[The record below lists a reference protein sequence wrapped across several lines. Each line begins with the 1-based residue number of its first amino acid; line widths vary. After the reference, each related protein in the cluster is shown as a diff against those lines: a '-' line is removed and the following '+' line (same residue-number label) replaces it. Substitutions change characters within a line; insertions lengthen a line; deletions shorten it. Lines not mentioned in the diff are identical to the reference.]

1 MPGIDLKP
9 ARPTAARARRHSA
22 APTARADGGT
32 PAAGLRVSLQA
43 AAVWSAVLAFLGG
56 SVAWL
61 LSDHQIPDWD
71 SGIHELLALTAHN
84 ELAAGRLSA
93 PFTDYNT
100 YPPLVHLLGGL
111 TVFLTGAHPMALIL
125 SSDVVFVPL
134 LAFGCYGAAT
144 LAFNRTA
151 GMLAALLALGSP
163 MVVSTMH
170 QYQLDAPQAA
180 LVATAVWALFAS
192 RRLEDTRAAAL
203 AGVVAGLALLTKE
216 TSAVFLAG
224 PVLVTALRGRA
235 NRHGVL
241 AFAAGCCVI
250 AGPWYVY
257 HAGEL
262 RSTLETIGGWS
273 ADPLRAPPRFSLGSL
288 TWYGWDLVNEQVL
301 LPFTLAFLAGAA
313 LAARRLI
320 LRRTPRTS
328 FEPEL
333 LAGALVSYAGMTML
347 IHKDPRYTLPML
359 VFVAVLATGWIA
371 AIARRPLRIA
381 LGAAVA
387 LLAAAYLIGLS
398 TPLGGTVQ
406 IALPDAHATVR
417 NENRLTVYETAGWIR
432 GTPVSD
438 GDIPSLLSGLHRM
451 GIRTLMLYTGP
462 DPVDFNREGLTM
474 TAAASGL
481 SVGQWSS
488 VRPDQVATLILS
500 PPGPNRPPACR
511 RLDDGSRVYVARG
524 VTDEIAPGVSGAID
538 PATMRVPGLAKIRNT
553 LICPGR
559 APIVYP

>member
-1 MPGIDLKP
+1 MPGIAIKP
-9 ARPTAARARRHSA
+9 ARPTAARARRPLA
-22 APTARADGGT
+22 APAAGNRTTTDT
-32 PAAGLRVSLQA
+32 AGLRVSLQA
-43 AAVWSAVLAFLGG
+43 RVVWGAVAAFLGG

-61 LSDHQIPDWD
+61 LSDHRIPDWD
-71 SGIHELLALTAHN
+71 SGIHELLAVTVHN

-111 TVFLTGAHPMALIL
+111 AVFLTGAHPMALIL
-125 SSDVVFVPL
+125 SSNVVFVPL
-134 LAFGCYGAAT
+134 LAFGCYGAAKI
-144 LAFNRTA
+144 AFNRTA

-192 RRLEDTRAAAL
+192 SRLEDTRAAAL
-203 AGVVAGLALLTKE
+203 AGAAAGLALLTKE

-224 PVLVTALRGRA
+224 PVVVTALRGRA
-235 NRHGVL
+235 NRRGVL
-241 AFAAGCCVI
+241 AFAAACCLI
-250 AGPWYVY
+250 AGPWYAY

-262 RSTLETIGGWS
+262 RSTLVTIGGWS
-273 ADPLRAPPRFSLGSL
+273 ADPLRAPPRFSLDSL
-288 TWYGWDLVNEQVL
+288 TWYGWNLVNNQVL
-301 LPFTLAFLAGAA
+301 LPFTLAFITGAV

-320 LRRTPRTS
+320 ARRTPRTS

-333 LAGALVSYAGMTML
+333 LAGAFVSYAGMTML

-371 AIARRPLRIA
+371 AITRRRLRIA
-381 LGAAVA
+381 LGASVA
-387 LLAAAYLIGLS
+387 LLSAAYLIGMA
-398 TPLGGTVQ
+398 TPLGGTLSVA
-406 IALPDAHATVR
+406 IPAARHTFDE
-417 NENRLTVYETAGWIR
+417 NELTVYETAGWIR
-432 GTPVSD
+432 GTPASD
-438 GDIPSLLSGLHRM
+438 GNIPGLLGGLHRI

-462 DPVDFNREGLTM
+462 DPVDFDREGLTM
-474 TAAASGL
+474 AAQANGM
-481 SVGQWSS
+481 SVGQWAGL
-488 VRPDQVATLILS
+488 RRDQVATLILS

-511 RLDDGSRVYVARG
+511 RLDDGSRVYVALG
-524 VTDEIAPGVSGAID
+524 VTDEIAHGVSGAID
-538 PATMRVPGLAKIRNT
+538 PATLRVPGLPRLRNT

-559 APIVYP
+559 APLVYP